1 MIQRHRLE
9 EEDFRN
15 AELSD
20 NQKNLKGNNDLLSIT
35 QPTIIYN
42 IHKVLSQF
50 FNFTVFNLISSLN
63 LYSGLLGSWC

>member
-20 NQKNLKGNNDLLSIT
+20 NLKNLKGNNDLLSIT

-50 FNFTVFNLISSLN
+50 LNFTVFNLISSLN